1 MEFLSEFQR
10 FVRAEL
16 RRFKGREIDTA
27 GDGFFATFDVPA
39 RAVRCAMGI
48 AEHVR
53 ALGIEI
59 RAGCHT
65 GEVELAKDGVRGVA
79 VVIGARIGALA
90 RPGEVVCSSTVKD
103 VTAGSG
109 SGLRRPGPAR
119 PQRYPRRMASLRGDA
134 EHTLSG
140 SCVSGVIGLCR
151 ASGASLIA
159 GSRPSHRRSALVD
172 LQSPPRVT
180 RFPSAVVAN
189 RDEFSNESIKK
200 PFGGRLFGQP
210 VERQQPCALSQD
222 PLPSARRVA
231 ATRTRARR

>member
-1 MEFLSEFQR
+1 MPRFANLYEQLPGSTRRDDENDISLGDREAPRFQRKILKHPLHRPSPTPHPDRVLVTVVFIDIVGSTEKAVELGDSGWMEFLGEFQR

-65 GEVELAKDGVRGVA
+65 GEVELAKDGVRGVG

-109 SGLRRPGPAR
+109 LLFEDLGLR
-119 PQRYPRRMASLRGDA
+119 
-134 EHTLSG
+134 
-140 SCVSGVIGLCR
+140 
-151 ASGASLIA
+151 
-159 GSRPSHRRSALVD
+159 ALKGIPD
-172 LQSPPRVT
+172 EWHLYAVT
-180 RFPSAVVAN
+180 PN
-189 RDEFSNESIKK
+189 T
-200 PFGGRLFGQP
+200 P
-210 VERQQPCALSQD
+210 
-222 PLPSARRVA
+222 
-231 ATRTRARR
+231 

>member
-1 MEFLSEFQR
+1 MPRFSNLYELPASIRMSDTNDLHLGGDREALRAHRKISEGPAAQTHPTPHPDRALVTVVFIDIVGSTEKAVELGDSGWMEFVGEFQR
-10 FVRAEL
+10 FVRSEL

-53 ALGIEI
+53 TLGIEI

-109 SGLRRPGPAR
+109 LLFEDLG
-119 PQRYPRRMASLRGDA
+119 M
-134 EHTLSG
+134 
-140 SCVSGVIGLCR
+140 R
-151 ASGASLIA
+151 ALKGIPDEWHLYA
-159 GSRPSHRRSALVD
+159 
-172 LQSPPRVT
+172 VT
-180 RFPSAVVAN
+180 PN
-189 RDEFSNESIKK
+189 T
-200 PFGGRLFGQP
+200 P
-210 VERQQPCALSQD
+210 
-222 PLPSARRVA
+222 
-231 ATRTRARR
+231 

>member
-1 MEFLSEFQR
+1 MPRFSNLYELPARIRMNDANDFQPAIEKRSAHHRKISEAPATLAHPTPHPDRVLVTVVFIDIVGSTEKAVELGDSAWMEFLGEFQR

-65 GEVELAKDGVRGVA
+65 GEVELAKDGVRGVG

-109 SGLRRPGPAR
+109 LLFEDLGPRALKGI
-119 PQRYPRRMASLRGDA
+119 PDEWHLYAVKSNPAPPAPRRR
-134 EHTLSG
+134 
-140 SCVSGVIGLCR
+140 
-151 ASGASLIA
+151 
-159 GSRPSHRRSALVD
+159 
-172 LQSPPRVT
+172 
-180 RFPSAVVAN
+180 
-189 RDEFSNESIKK
+189 
-200 PFGGRLFGQP
+200 
-210 VERQQPCALSQD
+210 
-222 PLPSARRVA
+222 
-231 ATRTRARR
+231 

>member
-1 MEFLSEFQR
+1 MPRFSNLYELPASIRMNDANELHLGDREAPKAHRKISEQFATRTHPTPHPDRALVTVVFIDIVGSTEKAVELGDSRWMEFLREFQR
-10 FVRAEL
+10 FVRSEL

-65 GEVELAKDGVRGVA
+65 GEVELAKDGVRGVG

-109 SGLRRPGPAR
+109 LLFEDLGLRALKGIPDEWHLYA
-119 PQRYPRRMASLRGDA
+119 
-134 EHTLSG
+134 
-140 SCVSGVIGLCR
+140 VS
-151 ASGASLIA
+151 
-159 GSRPSHRRSALVD
+159 PNT
-172 LQSPPRVT
+172 P
-180 RFPSAVVAN
+180 
-189 RDEFSNESIKK
+189 
-200 PFGGRLFGQP
+200 
-210 VERQQPCALSQD
+210 
-222 PLPSARRVA
+222 
-231 ATRTRARR
+231 